1 LTVKKGG
8 KVGKWNKSNTY
19 FHYSRSSQNSEGGD
33 VMRKNT
39 NRGPQESIPSL
50 VDRHD
55 KLI

>member
-1 LTVKKGG
+1 MTVKKGG